1 MTFKN
6 WHHLGVTSW
15 VEKFPVVSPRENNQK
30 LLHTCDMWSCNI
42 GDYLIKH
49 LSEKYIT
56 IGIIIEEKQMIL
68 CSWTVVSD
76 DTSDEEKSDHESD
89 SR

>member
-1 MTFKN
+1 M
-6 WHHLGVTSW
+6 L
-15 VEKFPVVSPRENNQK
+15 
-30 LLHTCDMWSCNI
+30 SCNI
-42 GDYLIKH
+42 GDYLIKR
-49 LSEKYIT
+49 LSEKYIP

-76 DTSDEEKSDHESD
+76 DTSDEEKSDRESD